1 MLTTKY
7 APKRKIGGGAEGL
20 VYLGSYPFRQFL
32 TKSIINFLCDH
43 HHLRHPFQYN
53 SISIY
58 LVEEKAT
65 HQQYAI
71 KMINVFE
78 EENFEKIKKEV
89 DLVRKFHEHVNI
101 VRYYDYFEE
110 RTVDVF
116 SGVELK
122 LFLVMEYW

>member
-1 MLTTKY
+1 MIIIIYVTLTNTIQY
-7 APKRKIGGGAEGL
+7 
-20 VYLGSYPFRQFL
+20 QF
-32 TKSIINFLCDH
+32 
-43 HHLRHPFQYN
+43 Y
-53 SISIY
+53 Y